1 MNPGALA
8 LQDWLDEYDRC
19 THAALEQLLAKEAS
33 S

>member
-19 THAALEQLLAKEAS
+19 ARAALEQLLAEEAS